1 MAAGLILE
9 FEGVTEKEY
18 NAVNAALGLDYFDS
32 AAAGQDLRT
41 ASALLGLRYDF

>member
-18 NAVNAALGLDYFDS
+18 RAVNDALGIDPSTGPATGPMGSS
-32 AAAGQDLRT
+32 ATPAA
-41 ASALLGLRYDF
+41 